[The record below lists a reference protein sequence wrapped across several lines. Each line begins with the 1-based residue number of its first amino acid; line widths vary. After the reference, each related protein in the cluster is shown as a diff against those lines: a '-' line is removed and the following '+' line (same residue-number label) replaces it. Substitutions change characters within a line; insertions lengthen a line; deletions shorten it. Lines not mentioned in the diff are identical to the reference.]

1 VWADDVDLG
10 REIYNDFCVSCHGR
24 HMVAPGGV
32 TFDLRKFP
40 KDDFKRFRKAVLEG
54 KPPAMPAW
62 RDKVSDDDLNVLWA
76 YVRGGGR
83 PVGFVWPN
91 GVIWLAAA
99 RFREPAGLFSKSPP
113 VVPNMLADQFSCLTA
128 RDGRLGS
135 FCQTT
140 LISCVFFST
149 QSPIVIPFRIS
160 SMEVVFRAA
169 PRIKLA
175 TKRRAA
181 RLPRAS
187 ARCA

>member
-1 VWADDVDLG
+1 VLP
-10 REIYNDFCVSCHGR
+10 R
-24 HMVAPGGV
+24 APGDV
-32 TFDLRKFP
+32 TFDLRKFS
-40 KDDFKRFRKAVLEG
+40 KDDFERFRNAVLEG

-62 RDKVSDDDLNVLWA
+62 RDKISDDDLNVLWA

-113 VVPNMLADQFSCLTA
+113 VVPNMLADQFSRRTA

-149 QSPIVIPFRIS
+149 QSPVVIRFVSPRWRS
-160 SMEVVFRAA
+160 SSWPA
-169 PRIKLA
+169 PRNKLA